1 MTSSDSVQRMTIEWT
16 RAQPSV
22 GRFVNSFLRDRTE
35 AADVLQEIALI
46 IVEKFEQW
54 DPERPFIGWALGIAR
69 RVVLVHLREKYRD
82 RRVEFS
88 DAIDQVA
95 LSFERLEP
103 QAELVKDSLADC
115 LGQVRGQSRQVLSLR
130 YTDGLELKQI
140 ADQLGMTASN
150 VGVMLHRVR
159 AALRKCVDQKLKA
172 EGLA

>member
-1 MTSSDSVQRMTIEWT
+1 MSNSDSVKRMTIEWT

-22 GRFVNSFLRDRTE
+22 GRFVGSFLRDRAE
-35 AADVLQEIALI
+35 AADVLQEIALV

-54 DPERPFIGWALGIAR
+54 DPEQPFVGWALGIAR
-69 RVVLVHLREKYRD
+69 RVVLAHLREKYRD

-103 QAELVKDSLADC
+103 QAELMKDSLADC

-140 ADQLGMTASN
+140 AGQLGMTASN

>member
-1 MTSSDSVQRMTIEWT
+1 MSNSDSVKRMTIEWT

-22 GRFVNSFLRDRTE
+22 GRFVGSFLRDRAE
-35 AADVLQEIALI
+35 AADVLQEIALV

-54 DPERPFIGWALGIAR
+54 DPEQPFVGWALGIAR
-69 RVVLVHLREKYRD
+69 RVVLAHLREKYRD

-88 DAIDQVA
+88 DAIDKVA
-95 LSFERLEP
+95 LSFEKLEP
-103 QAELVKDSLADC
+103 QAELMKDSLADC

-130 YTDGLELKQI
+130 YTEGLELKQI
-140 ADQLGMTASN
+140 GDQLGMTASN

-159 AALRKCVDQKLKA
+159 AALRKCVDRKLKA